1 MTAGL
6 LTSILLAL
14 PVSAQQ
20 NAFSVHTYSAE
31 ETTTLNIATPSGNI
45 EVISEEGRE
54 EVRVELYV
62 QRGIS
67 VWSRS
72 RNMDNYRITNQK
84 QGSEIIASVEPKGS
98 FMSDHATFT
107 YRVFAPPR
115 MNTQL
120 RTTSGDISLEN
131 MRGHQQLFTGSGDI
145 DVSGNEGR
153 IDGKTHQGN
162 IRLRACKGEVRLSI
176 LDGEINAAEMRG
188 VMVARVTN
196 GDIRALYEK
205 VSQGISLE
213 TVRGDIW
220 LELPQQPFEFH
231 VSGSQVNFRASGE
244 FDGIRR
250 VDRVEGSYGEG
261 GGPRVT
267 LSSVSGSIT
276 VETR

>member
-1 MTAGL
+1 M
-6 LTSILLAL
+6 LTSLFLAG

-20 NAFSVHTYSAE
+20 NAFSVHTYSVE
-31 ETTTLNIATPSGNI
+31 EATTLNVATPSGDI
-45 EVISEEGRE
+45 EIISEEGRE

-62 QRGIS
+62 ERGIS
-67 VWSRS
+67 IWSRS

-84 QGSEIIASVEPKGS
+84 RGREIVASVEPRGS
-98 FMSDHATFT
+98 FMSDHVTFT
-107 YRVFAPPR
+107 YRVFVPPR
-115 MNTQL
+115 IDTQL
-120 RTTSGDISLEN
+120 RTTSGDITLEN
-131 MRGHQQLFTGSGDI
+131 LRGHQQLFTGSGDI

-162 IRLRACKGEVRLSI
+162 IRLRECEGEVRLSI
-176 LDGEINAAEMRG
+176 LNGEIDAEKMRG
-188 VMVARVTN
+188 VMVARVTS
-196 GDIRALYEK
+196 GDIRALYDK

-220 LELPQQPFEFH
+220 LELPQQPFEFRAR
-231 VSGSQVNFRASGE
+231 GSQVNFRASGD
-244 FDGIRR
+244 FNGIRR
-250 VDRVEGSYGEG
+250 VDRVEGTYGEG